1 MPLFG
6 PKTSGPG
13 TVRVRWCGYVKKN
26 GSLTTGNDM
35 LNLKDKAGNKIIVKT
50 PDEAKAVFLKNR
62 AQLIDATDKNIF
74 SNSDYTIG
82 SIVYTES
89 SVKGTY
95 YYAISLNSD
104 IDDHCRS
111 GGRRSRKP
119 RKSKRHIKSRKHRKT
134 RRH

>member
-26 GSLTTGNDM
+26 GSLTTGSDM

-50 PDEAKAVFLKNR
+50 PDEAKDVFLKNR
-62 AQLIDATDKNIF
+62 AQLIDGTGKNIF

-89 SVKGTY
+89 SVKGIY
-95 YYAISLNSD
+95 YYVINLNSE
-104 IDDHCRS
+104 IDDYCRS
-111 GGRRSRKP
+111 GGRKSRKS
-119 RKSKRHIKSRKHRKT
+119 RKSKRHVKSRKQRKT